1 MRKGGRFLQILL
13 VSLLQ
18 TLLRNSKISVS
29 GSEVTSSIS
38 KEPVKTNCVLN
49 GCPLLTNIAVLKSRG
64 ILLLCS
70 LTTKDLSIQGNKL
83 QIVLLD
89 TDTEFVLGENNCQ
102 WRTTHNA
109 EYSYC
114 NLHVQQNFTEAME
127 RHLVY
132 FTTPGNIYERF
143 TVNVINGNDA
153 MPDEMELCEEGIRY
167 PTTIKPEGLVS
178 ISSIHLYQNVKSSNH
193 GPSLLGKLAVTTI
206 SVLVVLFCVLGIRW
220 YYKSKTDEEIRPK
233 NGEDEH
239 MIVYKT
245 QPTWCNDPDTDS
257 DVNELEPFYCH
268 DSDR

>member
-1 MRKGGRFLQILL
+1 MKSGRFLQILL

-18 TLLRNSKISVS
+18 TLLRNSKISAS

-38 KEPVKTNCVLN
+38 KEPVK
-49 GCPLLTNIAVLKSRG
+49 A
-64 ILLLCS
+64 
-70 LTTKDLSIQGNKL
+70 TK
-83 QIVLLD
+83 
-89 TDTEFVLGENNCQ
+89 
-102 WRTTHNA
+102 
-109 EYSYC
+109 
-114 NLHVQQNFTEAME
+114 
-127 RHLVY
+127 
-132 FTTPGNIYERF
+132 
-143 TVNVINGNDA
+143 
-153 MPDEMELCEEGIRY
+153 PDEMELCEEGIRY
-167 PTTIKPEGLVS
+167 PTTIKPDGLVS
-178 ISSIHLYQNVKSSNH
+178 LSSIHLYQDVKSSNN

-233 NGEDEH
+233 NGEDER